1 MIRIKNLTKEYGKL
15 KAVNRLS
22 LEIKKG
28 EIFALLG
35 LNGAGKSTTIKILCG
50 LTEKTQ
56 GEVYI
61 NGLNLEKES
70 QKIKS
75 IVNLA
80 PQETAVAHNLT
91 VEENLLFI
99 ANLYGVKDAK
109 KAVKESIEK
118 FSLAQK
124 TNAKAK
130 TLSGGQKRR
139 LSLAM
144 AMITSPEVLI
154 LDEPTLGLDIKSRKE
169 LWGFIEDIKGEKT
182 VILTTHY
189 LEEAQKLANTIAIMN
204 KGEAVIVGT
213 AQEIIEKSGEAD
225 FESAFLHFAGGK
237 EDE

>member
-1 MIRIKNLTKEYGKL
+1 MIKIKNLTKEYGKL
-15 KAVNRLS
+15 KAVNGLS

-80 PQETAVAHNLT
+80 PQETAVAPNLT

-109 KAVKESIEK
+109 GAVKESIEK

-124 TNAKAK
+124 RNAKAK

-169 LWGFIEDIKGEKT
+169 LWGFIEEIKGEKT

-189 LEEAQKLANTIAIMN
+189 LEETQKLANTIAIMN

-213 AQEIIEKSGEAD
+213 AQEITKKSGQRD
-225 FESAFLHFAGGK
+225 FESAFLHFAGGE